1 MIWGPRLRLWWRSPT
16 VVLTPSPRLGYFVP
30 YPAEALAARL
40 EAHGTALLFH
50 CMRDLCLRA
59 RPWRVVR
66 WRLVALP
73 VQRNSKGAYGQ
84 GAEVGLRDR

>member
-1 MIWGPRLRLWWRSPT
+1 M
-16 VVLTPSPRLGYFVP
+16 
-30 YPAEALAARL
+30 
-40 EAHGTALLFH
+40 LFH
-50 CMRDLCLRA
+50 CMRDLGLRA